1 MHAAAPTQQNV
12 KMPSWEQMHK
22 QLTTQH
28 RLESIS
34 PSEAQKLVKSG
45 KFVLV
50 DVRPPDVFEKAHP
63 EGAQSAPLFQSVK
76 WSQPDFKK
84 YLRAIAFMANG
95 VKPVE
100 ENTEFLEDLSRVSNG
115 KGVILMCEAGGTTK
129 PSPNFAA
136 GKASRSLKAAWKAV
150 TAGGMPVK
158 HMSGGVYGWY
168 SADLPMFGDYDKSN
182 LGRTPNAAVEPKG
195 QYYEEAQKALEEK
208 RQQEK

>member
-1 MHAAAPTQQNV
+1 MGSLLGSVPCASHTTSRHACNLGLNQRTRPSCPAAFQSHAHLQRRAARRSSCTVVHAAASTQQNV

-63 EGAQSAPLFQSVK
+63 EGAQNAPLFQSVK

-95 VKPVE
+95 VK
-100 ENTEFLEDLSRVSNG
+100 
-115 KGVILMCEAGGTTK
+115 
-129 PSPNFAA
+129 
-136 GKASRSLKAAWKAV
+136 
-150 TAGGMPVK
+150 
-158 HMSGGVYGWY
+158 
-168 SADLPMFGDYDKSN
+168 
-182 LGRTPNAAVEPKG
+182 
-195 QYYEEAQKALEEK
+195 
-208 RQQEK
+208 